1 MLLFL
6 VRDDKNKV
14 AFVFFDIL
22 FSNFARLN
30 SQVFLW
36 SICLVSIGRQKIYIS
51 EETFLSCVKE
61 IHPLPFADCGC
72 NYDDVNGCNR
82 KLFGKPENCR
92 TFPRSH
98 VDDRIKPWI
107 DINCVS
113 LFEVIIV
120 YKCYVYWLSFKSKA
134 ARTERRSKKLLEDK
148 VICLKIKCQ
157 FFQFTAVWATE
168 FREICLKI
176 RSWINEVSRKT
187 SVN

>member
-36 SICLVSIGRQKIYIS
+36 FICLVSIGRPKIYIS

-82 KLFGKPENCR
+82 NLFGKPENCR
-92 TFPRSH
+92 TFPKSH

-107 DINCVS
+107 DIKCVS

-134 ARTERRSKKLLEDK
+134 ARTKRRSKKLLEDN

-157 FFQFTAVWATE
+157 FFSVYSCSSYWIQ
-168 FREICLKI
+168 RDLSKI
-176 RSWINEVSRKT
+176 RSWINEVFRKT